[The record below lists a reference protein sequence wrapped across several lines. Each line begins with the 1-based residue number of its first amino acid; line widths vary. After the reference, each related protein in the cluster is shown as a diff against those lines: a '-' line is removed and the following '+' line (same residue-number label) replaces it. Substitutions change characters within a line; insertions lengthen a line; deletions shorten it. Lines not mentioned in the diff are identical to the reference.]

1 MNHFREIITILLFL
15 FVISFKGNQIIAHE
29 HGYSTKEYN
38 NTMKWGS
45 KKKKKKNF
53 LFLFIIKGYRPNLY
67 FGMKTRDIV
76 PTQLGFLCKFLI

>member
-45 KKKKKKNF
+45 KKKKKKKKI
-53 LFLFIIKGYRPNLY
+53 FIFVHNKRLSS
-67 FGMKTRDIV
+67 
-76 PTQLGFLCKFLI
+76 KFIFWNENKRHCTNSIRIFM